1 MKNAL
6 YLPLFILCSF
16 LTLSFRAE
24 AAQKG
29 NIYVLKSSGIC
40 DGCSEAVSK
49 MLFTAGIHS
58 QILGPSELKKNV
70 TTDDL
75 LIIGGGIP
83 GGEGEWT
90 IKQDLT
96 QVGAFDWVKKH
107 IANGGRYLG
116 ICAGAYLTERWIDK
130 EAREYGLNIFP
141 GEIDNYSKVD
151 KNAKV
156 LQLNW
161 LNPQQN
167 RFVYFQDGP
176 AFYPKK
182 DADIQILAR
191 FAKDQTPAAVIFPW
205 GKGKVGLISPHLE
218 ADYDWTRDEHLK
230 DKDGLDYDLGIQVV
244 RQVLE

>member
-1 MKNAL
+1 MKKIT
-6 YLPLFILCSF
+6 YFRVFILCSF
-16 LTLSFRAE
+16 FTLFSLAE
-24 AAQKG
+24 AAEKPT
-29 NIYVLKSSGIC
+29 IYVLKSSGIC
-40 DGCSEAVSK
+40 DGCSEAISK
-49 MLFTAGIHS
+49 MLFTEGIQS
-58 QILGPSELKKNV
+58 QILGPAQLKKHV
-70 TTDDL
+70 TTNDL
-75 LIIGGGIP
+75 LIVGGGIP

-96 QVGAFDWVKKH
+96 QVGAFEWVKKH

-130 EAREYGLNIFP
+130 EAGEYGLNIFP

-151 KNAKV
+151 KSAKV
-156 LQLNW
+156 LELNW
-161 LNPQQN
+161 INPLQN

-176 AFYPKK
+176 AFYPKEN
-182 DADIQILAR
+182 ADIQILAR

-218 ADYDWTRDEHLK
+218 ADYDWTRDEQLK

-244 RQVLE
+244 REVLK